1 MSENS
6 LTLVLPKNSNS
17 EHLTY
22 GKGKKSL
29 LSEEFITQVR
39 LFMHFHLTKSSIALY
54 LRMRQMDKDCKKMVS
69 ELIHRHAV

>member
-29 LSEEFITQVR
+29 LSEEFITQAR
-39 LFMHFHLTKSSIALY
+39 LFMHFRLTKSSTTLLVFAAPPTTATCGT
-54 LRMRQMDKDCKKMVS
+54 R
-69 ELIHRHAV
+69 